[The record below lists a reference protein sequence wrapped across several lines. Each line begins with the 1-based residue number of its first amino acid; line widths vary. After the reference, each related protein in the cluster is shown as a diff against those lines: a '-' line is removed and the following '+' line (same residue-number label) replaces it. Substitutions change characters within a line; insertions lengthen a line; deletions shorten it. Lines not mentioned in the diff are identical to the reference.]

1 MERQPVSSSTIRSV
15 GYDEISAVLEIEF
28 RSGGIYQYS
37 SMPRSIYLALMAAS
51 SKGGYHAR
59 HIKRRYRHQRLRRG
73 N

>member
-1 MERQPVSSSTIRSV
+1 MERQPVSSSTILSV
-15 GYDEISAVLEIEF
+15 GYDEISTTLEIEF

-37 SMPRSIYLALMAAS
+37 SVPSSIYLALMTAS

-59 HIKRRYRHQRLRRG
+59 HIKRKYRHRRLRRG